1 MLCACIKIMFFFI
14 IKSMVYGIF
23 MDHYILK
30 HIPQFKGTLPNDTQ
44 KVREFVAHYRLNPSA
59 LEHFSEQQLLAAPE
73 LWLVGTLQAKER
85 DEWLQEVYPANE
97 TAQVDMIDSVL
108 VCGKC
113 KERKVDYYQKQTRGA
128 DEPMTCFCHC
138 LNCGARWVQ

>member
-1 MLCACIKIMFFFI
+1 MSI
-14 IKSMVYGIF
+14 SEYTR
-23 MDHYILK
+23 K
-30 HIPQFKGTLPNDTQ
+30 HIPSFKGTLPDNPA
-44 KVREFVAHYRLNPSA
+44 KVREFCSYYKLYPSA
-59 LEHFSEQQLLAAPE
+59 LEHFSQDQLLKSPE
-73 LWLVGTLQAKER
+73 LWMVGTKESKEI
-85 DEWLQEVYPANE
+85 DQWLKEVYP
-97 TAQVDMIDSVL
+97 VFKSDSEEITESIL

>member
-1 MLCACIKIMFFFI
+1 M
-14 IKSMVYGIF
+14 STV
-23 MDHYILK
+23 DYIQKHLPHLK
-30 HIPQFKGTLPNDTQ
+30 GQLPDNSQ
-44 KVREFVAHYRLNPSA
+44 KVREFVHHYKFNPSA
-59 LEHFSEQQLLAAPE
+59 LEHFSAEQLCGSPE
-73 LWLVGTLQAKER
+73 LWLVGTAQAKER
-85 DEWLQEVYPANE
+85 DEWLQEMYPTNE
-97 TAQVDMIDSVL
+97 TQNVEMIDSVL